1 MAPDIPLPIGLG
13 FEGIAARCGVVVR
26 GIRKAGPLLFDRCAD
41 PAAREQGPRR
51 GLCGC
56 FDSQVDFGA
65 RVMAVAAAAL
75 TDRLHWRFA
84 RLRSLFALFG
94 EGRKG
99 NFHVG
104 ISLKGWRD

>member
-1 MAPDIPLPIGLG
+1 MAELGLK
-13 FEGIAARCGVVVR
+13 ESPRDAVLLCG

-41 PAAREQGPRR
+41 PAAREQRPRR

-104 ISLKGWRD
+104 ELRRVFER